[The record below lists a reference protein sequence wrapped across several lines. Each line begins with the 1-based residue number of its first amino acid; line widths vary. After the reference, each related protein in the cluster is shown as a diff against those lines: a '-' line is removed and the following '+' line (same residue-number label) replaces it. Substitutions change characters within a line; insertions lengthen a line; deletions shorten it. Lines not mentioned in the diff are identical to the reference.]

1 MQKANAEDIK
11 RGKMLAEG
19 EIEDPNFDR
28 RLDIAVA
35 GCQPFVK
42 RNLLSSN
49 IITRENAKII
59 VDYII
64 AFQTEVSPRLS
75 YRRETILRLTELAR
89 FHHPKPFKE
98 MTRQDIIDFLN
109 RLRKPEPLDPLHKW
123 IGTYENNR
131 VILLRFFRWL
141 HCSDPINTPP
151 AQRPKPA
158 VMQNIPSIRRLEKS
172 IYKPTDIWTHEDDML
187 FCQYCPSKRDRAYF
201 MVSRDTGCRPSEL
214 TNIRIKDL
222 VVMQMDDRSHIVKVT
237 VNGKTGTRTV
247 RIYYAYPYV
256 KDWLSN
262 GHPFPSV
269 PDVPLFC
276 STGKKNV
283 GRKISAQTIHKI
295 FSIYKRKFFPKLL
308 ADPTISEGDKRK
320 IRDLLQKPWNPHFRR
335 HTSATEISKRLKDPV
350 LINEYM
356 GWSQRGN
363 TRQRYQHY
371 YANDSVEAMLVADGL
386 MSPTSKTNKKDLLK
400 PKQCPNCD
408 EANKSDAK
416 FCVKCGFVMSFD
428 AFNEVSSQLMKKKKS

>member
-1 MQKANAEDIK
+1 
-11 RGKMLAEG
+11 
-19 EIEDPNFDR
+19 
-28 RLDIAVA
+28 
-35 GCQPFVK
+35 
-42 RNLLSSN
+42 
-49 IITRENAKII
+49 
-59 VDYII
+59 
-64 AFQTEVSPRLS
+64 
-75 YRRETILRLTELAR
+75 
-89 FHHPKPFKE
+89 
-98 MTRQDIIDFLN
+98 MTRQDVIDFLD

-131 VILLRFFRWL
+131 VVLLRFFRWL
-141 HCSDPINTPP
+141 HCSDPINSPP
-151 AQRPKPA
+151 GQRPKPV
-158 VMQNIPSIRRLEKS
+158 VMQNIPRIRRLEKS

-187 FCQYCPSKRDRAYF
+187 FCQYCPSKRDKAYF
-201 MVSRDTGCRPSEL
+201 MVARDTGCRPSEL
-214 TNIRIKDL
+214 MNIRIKDL

-308 ADPTISEGDKRK
+308 SDPTLSEGDKRK

-386 MSPTSKTNKKDLLK
+386 ISPTGSSNSKTKKDLLK

-408 EANKSDAK
+408 EVNRPDVR
-416 FCVKCGFVMSFD
+416 FCVKCRFVMSFD
-428 AFNEVSSQLMKKKKS
+428 SYNEAIKSADEKDKELEQLRQEQRKVMEVIKLMKSQQEQVLNYLRAQNAVFREENAEMEKDFTKEEIEQIDKELQEENEQAARYGIDMNELLRRELRGFSGKT